1 VNTEFVYAP
10 KAQQRLWLADQLTP
24 ESAVYLGNFFLRLR
38 GTLDIGALEA
48 ALGAIVARHEVL
60 RTSLCER
67 DGEIAGLLQPAGK
80 LRLNVTD
87 TPACD
92 LDAALRTEAADP
104 VDVASGPPIRFR
116 LLRLSAREHVLCLGI
131 HHVAA
136 DRGSIQVLYDELGA
150 GYRRFIAPAGG
161 SPGPGSPGPGPPPL
175 AAQFRAIAAAED
187 ARHDAGELAGL
198 IEAQRA
204 VLGDREAFELPPDL
218 PRPAVRTGAGATR
231 DAEDLPGETLRRLT
245 ALGRDR
251 AASLYMVLL
260 AACQT
265 VLYRYTGRPD
275 VTTGTSVSTRDELST
290 ALIGPFFG
298 LLVLP
303 GDISGNP
310 AFADLVT
317 RVRDIALDA
326 YETRAVPFDTLV
338 AELGIVRDPARTP
351 LFQILV
357 DLVPPARLPSLP
369 GIEVTDILT
378 PGSGAKYD
386 LTIEFRAEQT
396 LGFSVEY
403 DSALY
408 QPATIERLIR
418 HLRAVLLAVAED
430 PRVRVE
436 DVPMLGAD
444 EIAELRA
451 LAEPERPPLP
461 GLCLHELFARQAAA
475 TPDTI
480 AVRDDDGTTWT
491 YAELDRRAT
500 AIACGLAALGV
511 GPDVP
516 VAVLLERTPRLL
528 AVLFGILKAGGAY
541 VPVDPDS
548 SPARIGAVLGRSGAP
563 VCVVPAAGPR
573 IADIRRA
580 AAAAGCRLVAPDE
593 VARHGA
599 GAARPPLVGPGN
611 LCSIYFTSG
620 STGEPKG
627 VASTH
632 RGWAGQLANLQQ
644 RYRLTGGR
652 AILWKT
658 PLTFDDVAREI
669 FWPLMLGATVAVLPE
684 GLHRDPRALL
694 AAAIRH
700 RIPWLQFV
708 PGMLALFLD
717 EIGPGHLGGLAGLRD
732 IVSDGDRLPPATAAA
747 FAERL
752 GRPLGTR
759 LHNHWGTTEVSIDS
773 THHVC
778 TEADAAAGPAA
789 AAASGAIA
797 LGRPMENHEVHV
809 LGPGL
814 SLAPFGAVGE
824 LAIGGAGLARGYLGD
839 PGRTARAFV
848 PHPFRPGE
856 RLYRTGDNGR
866 WGTGGELIYCGRR
879 DHQVKVR
886 GVRVE
891 LGEVES
897 AARSFAT
904 IGDAVAALW
913 EPAPGDRRIV
923 LYAACAVS
931 GGSRDAIRAALSDH
945 LAARLVPQAVPSAL
959 VLLDRL
965 PRNPSGKVDRRALPP
980 PDAGSVTSRPYVPPA
995 TDAEA
1000 VIAGIWAEVLGRPT
1014 GKLGADDDFFAIGG
1028 HSLLV
1033 TRAVN
1038 RMRQAFA
1045 VDMSVRL
1052 VFEHSTVRAAAARVE
1067 DLVLAEVEALSDTEA
1082 ERLAA
1087 RTTA

>member
-1 VNTEFVYAP
+1 MEFVYAP

-38 GTLDIGALEA
+38 GQLDIGGLEA

-60 RTSLCER
+60 RTSLSEH
-67 DGEIAGLLQPAGK
+67 DGEVVGVLRSAGK
-80 LRLNVTD
+80 FRLDVAD
-87 TPACD
+87 VDPRD
-92 LDAALRTEAADP
+92 LDRVLRTEAASP
-104 VDVASGPPIRFR
+104 VDVAAGPPIRLR
-116 LLRLSAREHVLCLGI
+116 LLRLGAAEHILCLGI
-131 HHVAA
+131 HHVAS
-136 DRGSIQVLYDELGA
+136 DRGSRQVLYDELGA
-150 GYRRFIAPAGG
+150 FYSRLTG
-161 SPGPGSPGPGPPPL
+161 SPEPEPEPAPL
-175 AAQFRAIAAAED
+175 AAQFRTIAAEQD
-187 ARHDAGELAGL
+187 ARHDVGELAAL
-198 IEAQRA
+198 IETQRA
-204 VLGDREAFELPPDL
+204 VLSDREAFELLPDL
-218 PRPAVRTGAGATR
+218 PRPAIRTGAGATY
-231 DAEDLPGETLRRLT
+231 DADDLPAETLHRLT
-245 ALGRDR
+245 ALGRER

-275 VTTGTSVSTRDELST
+275 VTTGTSASTREDDLSA

-298 LLVLP
+298 MLVLP
-303 GDISGNP
+303 GDVSGNP

-317 RVRDIALDA
+317 RVRDVALDA
-326 YETRAVPFDTLV
+326 YESRTVPFDTLV
-338 AELGIVRDPARTP
+338 AELGIVRDPGRTP

-357 DLVPPARLPSLP
+357 DLVPPTRLPSLP

-386 LTIEFRAEQT
+386 LTIEFRAQET

-408 QPATIERLIR
+408 EPATIERLMR
-418 HLRAVLLAVAED
+418 HLRAVLLAVADD

-451 LAEPERPPLP
+451 LAEPARSPLT
-461 GLCLHELFARQAAA
+461 GLCLHELFARQATA
-475 TPDTI
+475 TPDAV
-480 AVRDDDGTTWT
+480 AVRDGGTTWT
-491 YAELDRRAT
+491 YAELDWRAT
-500 AIACGLAALGV
+500 AIASGLAALGV

-516 VAVLLERTPRLL
+516 VGVLLERSPELL

-541 VPVDPDS
+541 VPVDPE
-548 SPARIGAVLGRSGAP
+548 SPRPQIGAALDRSGAP
-563 VCVVPAAGPR
+563 VCLIPSGYLQA
-573 IADIRRA
+573 ADIRRA
-580 AAAAGCRLVAPDE
+580 AAEAGCLALSVDE
-593 VARHGA
+593 VVRDT
-599 GAARPPLVGPGN
+599 ARPAGRPPVHPDN

-632 RGWAGQLANLQQ
+632 RGWVGQLANLQQ
-644 RYRLTGGR
+644 RYQLSGDQTM
-652 AILWKT
+652 LWKT

-669 FWPLMLGATVAVLPE
+669 FWPLMLGATVAVLPP
-684 GLHRDPRALL
+684 GRHRDPRALL
-694 AAAIRH
+694 EGAIRYQV
-700 RIPWLQFV
+700 PWLQFV
-708 PGMLALFLD
+708 PGMLAPFLD
-717 EIGPGHLGGLAGLRD
+717 EIRPDHLSGLTALRD
-732 IVSDGDRLPPATAAA
+732 VVSDGDRLPPATVAA

-778 TEADAAAGPAA
+778 TEADATSAREAVT
-789 AAASGAIA
+789 
-797 LGRPMENHEVHV
+797 LGQPMENHEVHV

-814 SLAPFGAVGE
+814 SMAPLGGIGE
-824 LAIGGAGLARGYLGD
+824 LAIGGVGLARGYLGD

-848 PHPFRPGE
+848 PHPFRTGE
-856 RLYRTGDNGR
+856 RLYRTGDTGR
-866 WGTGGELIYCGRR
+866 WGPDGELIYCGRR

-891 LGEVES
+891 LGEVET
-897 AARSFAT
+897 AARSFAAVS
-904 IGDAVAALW
+904 DAAALW

-923 LYAACAVS
+923 LYAACAVPP
-931 GGSRDAIRAALSDH
+931 GSEAEVRAALLERLSE
-945 LAARLVPQAVPSAL
+945 RLVPQAVPGAL
-959 VLLDRL
+959 MLMDQL

-980 PDAGSVTSRPYVPPA
+980 PDVGSLTGRLFVPPA

-1000 VIAGIWAEVLGRPT
+1000 VVAEIWAEVLGRSR
-1014 GKLGADDDFFAIGG
+1014 LGADDDFFAAGG

-1038 RMRQAFA
+1038 RMRQSFA
-1045 VDMSVRL
+1045 VDISVRL

-1067 DLVLAEVEALSDTEA
+1067 DLVLAAVEALSDAEA

-1087 RTTA
+1087 DSVV